1 MGGLVTKDNSNL
13 EEVFKNAI
21 AKEKEITFEEKYNQ
35 ELQQFDN
42 IYNGLE
48 TLTEE
53 DITGAFNL
61 AKESIQAYN
70 RWSYI
75 KYDIK
80 KDLKRGQ
87 LTATK
92 ERLEEMCTY
101 LKHVYTFTKSIW
113 LKAREDLRSQ

>member
-75 KYDIK
+75 KYDIQ

-113 LKAREDLRSQ
+113 LKAKEDLRSQ

>member
-1 MGGLVTKDNSNL
+1 MGGLGTKDNSKL

-35 ELQQFDN
+35 ELQQFNN

-53 DITGAFNL
+53 DIQGAFNL
-61 AKESIQAYN
+61 TKESIQAYN
-70 RWSYI
+70 RWSSI

-87 LTATK
+87 ATAMK

>member
-1 MGGLVTKDNSNL
+1 MARAPNPKMVKAKKLYEKGLKLAEIAEKL
-13 EEVFKNAI
+13 EVP
-21 AKEKEITFEEKYNQ
+21 
-35 ELQQFDN
+35 
-42 IYNGLE
+42 NG
-48 TLTEE
+48 TV
-53 DITGAFNL
+53 
-61 AKESIQAYN
+61 N

-101 LKHVYTFTKSIW
+101 LKHVYTFSKSIW

>member
-1 MGGLVTKDNSNL
+1 MGELGAKDNSNL
-13 EEVFKNAI
+13 EEVFKNMK
-21 AKEKEITFEEKYNQ
+21 KEKDITFEEKYNQ
-35 ELQQFDN
+35 ELKQFNN

-48 TLTEE
+48 ELTEE
-53 DITGAFNL
+53 DIPGAFNL

-87 LTATK
+87 LTAIK

-101 LKHVYTFTKSIW
+101 LKHVYTFSKSIW
-113 LKAREDLRSQ
+113 LKVREDLRSQ